1 MENHNNPIKLNR
13 YMPRVAQQHPAAYRG
28 RYADEMKRYIGKL
41 LDFDRGD
48 LNEDGCTQGYVL
60 DYSDDWTLI
69 QFVERDIFING
80 YLVIRNDTI
89 KCYRLFDDHKG
100 MVHRALRKMKQFP
113 ASPGKIDLTDANTIV
128 QSANAL
134 FPLIVIHRELR
145 WKDECHI
152 GGIADVTPKTI
163 IISSIDPGAA
173 HDGPYRIRSADI
185 TKIGF
190 NGHYEVALWTVA
202 SQKTRKCITKHSS
215 VRV

>member
-1 MENHNNPIKLNR
+1 MQET
-13 YMPRVAQQHPAAYRG
+13 
-28 RYADEMKRYIGKL
+28 MKKYIGKL
-41 LDFDRGD
+41 LEFDRGD
-48 LNEDGCTQGYVL
+48 LNEDGFIHGYIL

-89 KCYRLFDDHKG
+89 KRYRLFDDHNN
-100 MVHRALRKMKQFP
+100 MVHRALRKMMETP
-113 ASPGKIDLTDANTIV
+113 ASPGKIDLTNVNVLV

-163 IISSIDPGAA
+163 VISLIDPGAA
-173 HDGPYRIRSADI
+173 YDGSYRIRSADI
-185 TKIGF
+185 TRIGF
-190 NGHYEVALWTVA
+190 DGHYERALWAVA
-202 SQKTRKCITKHSS
+202 SQNTRECITKH
-215 VRV
+215 